1 MSRCDNLLCHAT
13 PVTCHGVG
21 RSPCHDSGEGQ
32 KTMDSR
38 NGVAEAPSSA
48 RIANLDSL
56 REHLQ
61 WAIEL
66 EHFTL
71 PPYLCA
77 LYSIDSVR
85 NPEASVVVAS
95 VLVEEMLHMTL
106 AANLLNA
113 VGGRPRLDTPQ
124 MLPAYP
130 RCLPHGDCSFEVPL
144 LSFGPEALEVF
155 LKIEKPAVPGVL
167 PESDRYETIGQFY
180 DAIRGGLCALCA
192 DRDERHVFCGDA
204 TRQISDAPFPGGGRI
219 IAVNGLATALTAL
232 DEIVE
237 QGEGAKHVEVWDGD
251 YDDMHPDREQVAH
264 YYRFQELKLGR
275 RYRCGDTPQ
284 SGPTGDTISIDWDGV
299 RPMRRTPRTSDHA
312 PGSAIRRAQE
322 QFNESYCA
330 ILRLLDR
337 AFNGNLQALGKAIR
351 SMNRLKVQAQ
361 ALMEMPTEDGIT
373 TAGPTFEYV
382 PASSHLPQ

>member
-1 MSRCDNLLCHAT
+1 
-13 PVTCHGVG
+13 
-21 RSPCHDSGEGQ
+21 
-32 KTMDSR
+32 MD
-38 NGVAEAPSSA
+38 AEAPSFA
-48 RIANLDSL
+48 RIATLESV

-77 LYSIDSVR
+77 LYSIDAVR
-85 NPEASVVVAS
+85 NPEAAEVVAS

-113 VGGRPRLDTPQ
+113 VGGQPRLDSPR
-124 MLPAYP
+124 MLPGYP

-144 LSFGPEALEVF
+144 LPFGPEALEVF
-155 LKIEKPAVPGVL
+155 LKIEQPAARGDR

-180 DAIRGGLCALCA
+180 AAIRDGLCALCA
-192 DRDERHVFCGDA
+192 DLGEPRVFCGDFA
-204 TRQISDAPFPGGGRI
+204 RQIASAPFPGGGRI
-219 IAVNGLATALTAL
+219 ISVNGLASALVAL
-232 DEIVE
+232 AEIVE

-264 YYRFQELKLGR
+264 YYRFQELTFGR

-284 SGPTGDTISIDWDGV
+284 SGPTGNTISIDWNGV
-299 RPMRRTPRTSDHA
+299 RPMRRNPRTSDHA
-312 PGSAIRRAQE
+312 PGTAIRRAQE
-322 QFNESYCA
+322 QFNESYSA
-330 ILRLLDR
+330 ILRGLDQ
-337 AFNGNLQALGKAIR
+337 AFNGSPQTLRAAIGL
-351 SMNRLKVQAQ
+351 MNRLKVQAQ
-361 ALMEMPTEDGIT
+361 ALMEMPNEDGMT

-382 PASSHLPQ
+382 PGSRDPLQPQ